1 MSIWG
6 VFQPLHHF
14 RTSDG
19 QLLWLTLLY
28 GHSSLFFT
36 SPVHISP
43 PTPQTV
49 NSIRFTNSKNAT
61 PSVATEVL
69 LFPHATRLVIKHVYS
84 FFISLPVFPFIQ
96 FPSPVCRLRWHEPE
110 ELIKMEKTSIYNVSL
125 FQIWETWREAYLCLM
140 IHYFH
145 LLIYWHVQCNLIH
158 KQNLK
163 DASLGFLFVFLKRI
177 KSHQVYYQL

>member
-1 MSIWG
+1 MWTNSNSWDRKNNSLTMWLLWTAVWEGWKKSDESFRVTDSWMLFVMEVMQSSTQPQHPSVSIWG
-6 VFQPLHHF
+6 VFQPLQHF
-14 RTSDG
+14 RRSDG

-69 LFPHATRLVIKHVYS
+69 LFPHAARLVIKHVYS

-96 FPSPVCRLRWHEPE
+96 FPSPVCRLR
-110 ELIKMEKTSIYNVSL
+110 
-125 FQIWETWREAYLCLM
+125 
-140 IHYFH
+140 
-145 LLIYWHVQCNLIH
+145 
-158 KQNLK
+158 
-163 DASLGFLFVFLKRI
+163 
-177 KSHQVYYQL
+177 